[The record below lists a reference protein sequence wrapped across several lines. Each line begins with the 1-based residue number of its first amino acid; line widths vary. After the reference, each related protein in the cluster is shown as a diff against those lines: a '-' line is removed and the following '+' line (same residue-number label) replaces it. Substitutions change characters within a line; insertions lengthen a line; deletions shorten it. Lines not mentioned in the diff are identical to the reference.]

1 MGDLVRREVRR
12 YQLRADCFRIL
23 ARHTRGLIERTRLL
37 EMAKAEDRKIA
48 EAQAQL
54 SLEDHPDLSKAQTAE
69 KGKRGDLYT
78 VEC

>member
-1 MGDLVRREVRR
+1 
-12 YQLRADCFRIL
+12 
-23 ARHTRGLIERTRLL
+23 
-37 EMAKAEDRKIA
+37 MAKAEDRKIA